1 MFRSAAPAPWELGP
15 ASVAAVVKVRGG
27 LCFFAPR
34 FPSPLAQDLRLNQR
48 EQAARS
54 LWRHRDTDYPLRLID
69 AGWRGTCRSA
79 CELPFAPGESAVIN
93 VIVGNIKGINND

>member
-15 ASVAAVVKVRGG
+15 GSVAAVVKMGG
-27 LCFFAPR
+27 RLCFFAPR
-34 FPSPLAQDLRLNQR
+34 FPFPPAQELRLNQR

-54 LWRHRDTDYPLRLID
+54 LWRHGDTDEPLRLID
-69 AGWRGTCRSA
+69 AGWWGTCRSA
-79 CELPFAPGESAVIN
+79 CELPFTPGKSAVIN